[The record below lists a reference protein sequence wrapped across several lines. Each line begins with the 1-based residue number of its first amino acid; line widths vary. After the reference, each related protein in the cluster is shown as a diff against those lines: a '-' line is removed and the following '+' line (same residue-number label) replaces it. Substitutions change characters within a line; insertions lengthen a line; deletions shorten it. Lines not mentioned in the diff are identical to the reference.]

1 MKAVPEK
8 PSAAPPQHDAVRASH
23 HDAVHAPDLDTSAA
37 TPDLGT
43 TTAAPDLGTTTAT
56 PDLGTTTAA
65 PDLELAAAAPDLGLS
80 HLSRLSHS
88 AAPPAER
95 TTASPPPDRRSI
107 QRLQRMAGNGAV
119 SRMVAQRYTAPVK
132 PPPAQSARFRSVK
145 ADVAGKRTRLAAHAP
160 AASESKASQDAA
172 VAPPDDK
179 EAQGKAAN
187 AEKMNAAKPGEFDK
201 KAFIDAVNKAIDSQ
215 APKNLDEADKFAK
228 SGKADQVKAEVDGK
242 VTDGKESSAND
253 IDTATKAPPD
263 TSAAKD
269 KEVTPLTPDEAPG
282 NPGAPSAADAVPEKQ
297 PAAVTDFSEGPAG
310 NDKAM
315 ADAEVTE
322 EQLAKGNEPEFN
334 EALSAKKTSEA
345 DAAKAPAKGK
355 AGEDQQLS
363 TAQQNAAASGAQA
376 MAGLTSTRAAAGKQ
390 VDGGKNDT
398 KSKDEKKR
406 AEVTAKLQKVYDG
419 TKKDVEDTL
428 SGLDKKVDSA
438 FTSGEK
444 SARDAF
450 TADHKS
456 RMKKYKDKRYS
467 GLMGKGRWIKDKF
480 AGLPKA
486 ANDLYQESRK
496 LYVSRMQTVISS
508 VADIIGAELGKAKAR
523 IAKGRT
529 ELKAEVDRL
538 PADLKQFGED
548 AAKDFAGKFDDL
560 ETTVNEKSEQ
570 LVQDLAQKYTAALN
584 KIDEEIKKL
593 QEANKGLIDKAKDA
607 IVGVIKT
614 INELKNLL
622 LGILAKAAS
631 AIMKII
637 KDPIGF
643 LGNLVKAVG
652 AGLNLFITNIADHL
666 KTGVVSWLL
675 GTAVK
680 AGLDLPAR
688 FDLKGIIQLIGSM
701 LGLTWDNI
709 RARVTRK
716 GVPDEAMSAV
726 ETSVPVAKNLAAEGP
741 AGAVK
746 EIQAET
752 GDLKATILGKLTT
765 YLIPTVLI
773 AGITWIISLLNP
785 ASAFVRAVKGI
796 IDIVTFIVTQGAQ
809 IADFVNAVLDA
820 VIAIA
825 NGGQAG
831 VPKLIEAAL
840 ASSVPL
846 LIGFLAAL
854 LGIGGLANKVKS
866 VFQSVSRPVTRAID
880 KIVDFIARKGKAL
893 WNKRKDKKGGDQN
906 KKDRPDVRLAA
917 RKAALRGWQDTARH
931 TADQVVSAQQLKAL
945 LSNSAGSPNGV
956 RITLDVVDSQN
967 SWRVRASARSARQ
980 HARAEE
986 GSGWIA
992 QGDGG
997 QRFYTAKNL
1006 SAFNSSLISETFNE
1020 LGKHDEASSEDSD
1033 LRSEYRRSV
1042 ETGKQI
1048 EKSQQDRLD
1057 TKVRGLK
1064 FSVEQESFTG
1074 AKQDKKVRTTVRVT
1088 PNTQSATRQVPLHEE
1103 EFPFTMGQAA
1113 RTMKIESVGDPV
1125 TQLHPVKI
1133 PMKGNDP
1140 TTGYVV
1146 NMATT
1151 PGEIAPTVASRYL
1164 NEAWVGSESNEAPES
1179 RTAVVIGVNTY
1190 ESLDEQKTESG
1201 KASISGAI
1209 NSIDRPEKLL
1219 MAAFGFVWTPTWYKG
1234 KKKAQIDLVRKAYD
1248 GLESSEKE
1256 KVLSEN
1262 EGQLRKERRL
1272 PYGLFRDEVV
1282 RSPHT
1287 TDAVG
1292 ILSKVN
1298 ERVHIVNQ
1306 DADGGVTAWG
1316 GRGVLTE
1323 YDAFLSD
1330 MEIHPTLTI
1339 GGYTFEGFDWTPSGA
1354 PRATQLGRLVHALR
1368 SAMATAKARL
1378 TGSPTARGERA
1389 QSAHLTTLGNRL
1401 DRTIR
1406 TAISEVHPEMLYPT
1420 EPNMLIKATD
1430 SLHGGGIFQDDNLR
1444 PSPSSKQGAL
1454 YGIGGSEG
1462 RSAKIRMMKNDPEG
1476 FMARYAPGTSIGTD
1490 PLPDDKGRG
1499 LTVTPQNVRDVTSG
1513 TAFDDGIPRH
1523 RAYALIM
1530 QSQTTASAMNLAREF
1545 RMINP
1550 RLTAADE
1557 LRLRDEIF
1565 AHVER
1570 AAEFMVDNPD
1580 VAIEDKNSPVEGIL
1594 MNLRDSFEK
1603 AILRDASTGN
1613 EELLEAYRKA
1623 HQITDR
1629 IIRTMTASEMGSLWK
1644 DLSSSLH
1651 RISESPP
1658 RSGR

>member
-1 MKAVPEK
+1 MKAIPEK
-8 PSAAPPQHDAVRASH
+8 PSATAPHHEAVRAP
-23 HDAVHAPDLDTSAA
+23 DLGTAHAPDLDAVRA
-37 TPDLGT
+37 PDHGT
-43 TTAAPDLGTTTAT
+43 TNAPDLDSSG
-56 PDLGTTTAA
+56 GA
-65 PDLELAAAAPDLGLS
+65 PDLV
-80 HLSRLSHS
+80 LSRS
-88 AAPPAER
+88 AAPPTER
-95 TTASPPPDRRSI
+95 APTAPPPDRRSI

-119 SRMVAQRYTAPVK
+119 SRLVAQRYTAPVK
-132 PPPAQSARFRSVK
+132 TPPAQSARFRTMK
-145 ADVAGKRTRLAAHAP
+145 ADVAGKKTRLAAHAP
-160 AASESKASQDAA
+160 AAAESKASQDAA

-242 VTDGKESSAND
+242 VTDGKESSAKD

-269 KEVTPLTPDEAPG
+269 KDVTPLTPDAAPG
-282 NPGAPSAADAVPEKQ
+282 NPGAPSATDAVPEKQ
-297 PAAVTDFSEGPAG
+297 PAAVTDFSEGPAE
-310 NDKAM
+310 NDQAM

-355 AGEDQQLS
+355 AAEDQQLS
-363 TAQQNAAASGAQA
+363 TAKQNAAASGAQA

-496 LYVSRMQTVISS
+496 LYVSKMQTVISS

-529 ELKAEVDRL
+529 ELKAEVDKL
-538 PADLKQFGED
+538 PADLKQFGEE

-560 ETTVNEKSEQ
+560 EATVNEKSEQ

-607 IVGVIKT
+607 IAGAIKT

-680 AGLDLPAR
+680 AGLDLPQK

-709 RARVTRK
+709 RTRVTRK

-746 EIQAET
+746 EIQAEA

-880 KIVDFIARKGKAL
+880 KIVDFIAKKGRAL
-893 WNKRKDKKGGDQN
+893 WAKLQTKGQRPESDRGATRDDALEKQQRLNRAISALKPKVAALIGRQVTELRLKAHLFAWRKQYRLSSLTVRSDGDSADVVAKVNPEGKVAEKIVSKIGPDLHAMLANVGNELISRPEIVADAKKIQKDRIAAKKQRERDAQSAKAEVKDVPLPARPGQSQAAEALAIHDQSLRRPPHTNDMINMAPGINVSERQTWSSTPGHIKTYGLGKGHYDPAVIELLDRLSKKGYTNRQIQQTIMDVSQGRNPSDDQISH
-906 KKDRPDVRLAA
+906 DQQAVAQISALARLMFAVEGG
-917 RKAALRGWQDTARH
+917 RNPIALATSTMTWESSHLPETKW
-931 TADQVVSAQQLKAL
+931 S
-945 LSNSAGSPNGV
+945 
-956 RITLDVVDSQN
+956 DVVVN
-967 SWRVRASARSARQ
+967 YNPMAPAGINAVVRASLLPQSER
-980 HARAEE
+980 
-986 GSGWIA
+986 
-992 QGDGG
+992 
-997 QRFYTAKNL
+997 TAALQIKVDRML
-1006 SAFNSSLISETFNE
+1006 KNE
-1020 LGKHDEASSEDSD
+1020 LKTTIRWVESLMTGDNPLFQSEH
-1033 LRSEYRRSV
+1033 ECKIFV
-1042 ETGKQI
+1042 ETKMESYLKSRIATYVLPGGK
-1048 EKSQQDRLD
+1048 L
-1057 TKVRGLK
+1057 
-1064 FSVEQESFTG
+1064 
-1074 AKQDKKVRTTVRVT
+1074 
-1088 PNTQSATRQVPLHEE
+1088 
-1103 EFPFTMGQAA
+1103 
-1113 RTMKIESVGDPV
+1113 
-1125 TQLHPVKI
+1125 
-1133 PMKGNDP
+1133 
-1140 TTGYVV
+1140 
-1146 NMATT
+1146 
-1151 PGEIAPTVASRYL
+1151 
-1164 NEAWVGSESNEAPES
+1164 
-1179 RTAVVIGVNTY
+1179 
-1190 ESLDEQKTESG
+1190 
-1201 KASISGAI
+1201 
-1209 NSIDRPEKLL
+1209 
-1219 MAAFGFVWTPTWYKG
+1219 
-1234 KKKAQIDLVRKAYD
+1234 
-1248 GLESSEKE
+1248 
-1256 KVLSEN
+1256 
-1262 EGQLRKERRL
+1262 
-1272 PYGLFRDEVV
+1272 
-1282 RSPHT
+1282 
-1287 TDAVG
+1287 
-1292 ILSKVN
+1292 
-1298 ERVHIVNQ
+1298 
-1306 DADGGVTAWG
+1306 
-1316 GRGVLTE
+1316 
-1323 YDAFLSD
+1323 
-1330 MEIHPTLTI
+1330 
-1339 GGYTFEGFDWTPSGA
+1339 
-1354 PRATQLGRLVHALR
+1354 
-1368 SAMATAKARL
+1368 
-1378 TGSPTARGERA
+1378 
-1389 QSAHLTTLGNRL
+1389 
-1401 DRTIR
+1401 
-1406 TAISEVHPEMLYPT
+1406 
-1420 EPNMLIKATD
+1420 
-1430 SLHGGGIFQDDNLR
+1430 
-1444 PSPSSKQGAL
+1444 
-1454 YGIGGSEG
+1454 
-1462 RSAKIRMMKNDPEG
+1462 
-1476 FMARYAPGTSIGTD
+1476 
-1490 PLPDDKGRG
+1490 
-1499 LTVTPQNVRDVTSG
+1499 
-1513 TAFDDGIPRH
+1513 
-1523 RAYALIM
+1523 
-1530 QSQTTASAMNLAREF
+1530 
-1545 RMINP
+1545 
-1550 RLTAADE
+1550 
-1557 LRLRDEIF
+1557 
-1565 AHVER
+1565 
-1570 AAEFMVDNPD
+1570 
-1580 VAIEDKNSPVEGIL
+1580 
-1594 MNLRDSFEK
+1594 
-1603 AILRDASTGN
+1603 
-1613 EELLEAYRKA
+1613 
-1623 HQITDR
+1623 
-1629 IIRTMTASEMGSLWK
+1629 
-1644 DLSSSLH
+1644 
-1651 RISESPP
+1651 
-1658 RSGR
+1658 

>member
-8 PSAAPPQHDAVRASH
+8 PSVTPPPHHDAVRAPDH
-23 HDAVHAPDLDTSAA
+23 EPVRAPDHERTG
-37 TPDLGT
+37 PD
-43 TTAAPDLGTTTAT
+43 APRTEQTAT
-56 PDLGTTTAA
+56 STA
-65 PDLELAAAAPDLGLS
+65 L
-80 HLSRLSHS
+80 
-88 AAPPAER
+88 R
-95 TTASPPPDRRSI
+95 TPDRRSI

-119 SRMVAQRYTAPVK
+119 SRLVAQRYTAPVK
-132 PPPAQSARFRSVK
+132 PSPAQSPRFRSVK
-145 ADVAGKRTRLAAHAP
+145 GDVATKKTRLAAHAP

-201 KAFIDAVNKAIDSQ
+201 KAFIDAVNQAIDAQ

-242 VTDGKESSAND
+242 VTDGKDSSAKD

-269 KEVTPLTPDEAPG
+269 KDVTPLSPDQAPG
-282 NPGAPSAADAVPEKQ
+282 NPGAPSATDAIPEKQ
-297 PAAVTDFSEGPAG
+297 PAAVTDFSEGPAQ

-322 EQLAKGNEPEFN
+322 EQLAKGNEPEFT

-355 AGEDQQLS
+355 AAEDQQLS
-363 TAQQNAAASGAQA
+363 SAKENAAASGAQA
-376 MAGLTSTRAAAGKQ
+376 MAGLTATRATAGKQ

-419 TKKDVEDTL
+419 TKKGVEETL
-428 SGLDKKVDSA
+428 SGLDKKVDTA

-467 GLMGKGRWIKDKF
+467 GLRGKARWVKDKF

-529 ELKAEVDRL
+529 ELKAEVDKL
-538 PADLKQFGED
+538 PADLRQFGEE

-560 ETTVNEKSEQ
+560 EATVNEKSEQ
-570 LVQDLAQKYTAALN
+570 LVQELAQKYTAALN

-607 IVGVIKT
+607 IAGAIKT

-643 LGNLVKAVG
+643 LGNLVRAVG

-680 AGLDLPAR
+680 AGLDLPAK

-746 EIQAET
+746 EIQAEA

-773 AGITWIISLLNP
+773 AGITWIVSLLNP

-809 IADFVNAVLDA
+809 IVDFVNAVLDA

-840 ASSVPL
+840 ATSVPL

-880 KIVDFIARKGKAL
+880 KIVDFIAKKGKAL
-893 WNKRKDKKGGDQN
+893 WKKLKGKDAKSPDPRTQKSNEQGDRQN
-906 KKDRPDVRLAA
+906 EKLSYTKDFRMA
-917 RKAALRGWQDTARH
+917 GEEH
-931 TADQVVSAQQLKAL
+931 TLYASSKDS
-945 LSNSAGSPNGV
+945 
-956 RITLDVVDSQN
+956 RIVIEM
-967 SWRVRASARSARQ
+967 ASARREWIEDLT
-980 HARAEE
+980 RA
-986 GSGWIA
+986 A
-992 QGDGG
+992 
-997 QRFYTAKNL
+997 
-1006 SAFNSSLISETFNE
+1006 
-1020 LGKHDEASSEDSD
+1020 
-1033 LRSEYRRSV
+1033 
-1042 ETGKQI
+1042 
-1048 EKSQQDRLD
+1048 
-1057 TKVRGLK
+1057 
-1064 FSVEQESFTG
+1064 
-1074 AKQDKKVRTTVRVT
+1074 
-1088 PNTQSATRQVPLHEE
+1088 
-1103 EFPFTMGQAA
+1103 
-1113 RTMKIESVGDPV
+1113 
-1125 TQLHPVKI
+1125 
-1133 PMKGNDP
+1133 
-1140 TTGYVV
+1140 
-1146 NMATT
+1146 
-1151 PGEIAPTVASRYL
+1151 
-1164 NEAWVGSESNEAPES
+1164 
-1179 RTAVVIGVNTY
+1179 
-1190 ESLDEQKTESG
+1190 LDEENGKPPRSRRADLLRMLNGLIKTLGSIKSKEAG
-1201 KASISGAI
+1201 KLTRRKKKEIEADLTELHTALETIG
-1209 NSIDRPEKLL
+1209 
-1219 MAAFGFVWTPTWYKG
+1219 AAFGMQSLKNTTSNRYVEGG
-1234 KKKAQIDLVRKAYD
+1234 KLRTQYRTGEAIRDTFYPAFNQDSRDHRIQQKKELHQRKLDEREAWKDFHNYNQSDSYVCPGNGIDTRPHLAVA
-1248 GLESSEKE
+1248 
-1256 KVLSEN
+1256 SEN
-1262 EGQLRKERRL
+1262 DGKQALDHVKPVGQHWNDD
-1272 PYGLFRDEVV
+1272 G
-1282 RSPHT
+1282 H
-1287 TDAVG
+1287 
-1292 ILSKVN
+1292 
-1298 ERVHIVNQ
+1298 NQ
-1306 DADGGVTAWG
+1306 DQNP
-1316 GRGVLTE
+1316 R
-1323 YDAFLSD
+1323 DAFFND
-1330 MEIHPTLTI
+1330 I
-1339 GGYTFEGFDWTPSGA
+1339 GNLKLICTSCNSKKSRHD
-1354 PRATQLGRLVHALR
+1354 PRYIPDIG
-1368 SAMATAKARL
+1368 
-1378 TGSPTARGERA
+1378 
-1389 QSAHLTTLGNRL
+1389 
-1401 DRTIR
+1401 
-1406 TAISEVHPEMLYPT
+1406 
-1420 EPNMLIKATD
+1420 PNFV
-1430 SLHGGGIFQDDNLR
+1430 G
-1444 PSPSSKQGAL
+1444 P
-1454 YGIGGSEG
+1454 
-1462 RSAKIRMMKNDPEG
+1462 
-1476 FMARYAPGTSIGTD
+1476 
-1490 PLPDDKGRG
+1490 
-1499 LTVTPQNVRDVTSG
+1499 
-1513 TAFDDGIPRH
+1513 
-1523 RAYALIM
+1523 
-1530 QSQTTASAMNLAREF
+1530 
-1545 RMINP
+1545 
-1550 RLTAADE
+1550 
-1557 LRLRDEIF
+1557 
-1565 AHVER
+1565 
-1570 AAEFMVDNPD
+1570 
-1580 VAIEDKNSPVEGIL
+1580 
-1594 MNLRDSFEK
+1594 
-1603 AILRDASTGN
+1603 
-1613 EELLEAYRKA
+1613 
-1623 HQITDR
+1623 
-1629 IIRTMTASEMGSLWK
+1629 
-1644 DLSSSLH
+1644 
-1651 RISESPP
+1651 
-1658 RSGR
+1658 

>member
-8 PSAAPPQHDAVRASH
+8 PSETSR
-23 HDAVHAPDLDTSAA
+23 PD
-37 TPDLGT
+37 TP
-43 TTAAPDLGTTTAT
+43 
-56 PDLGTTTAA
+56 
-65 PDLELAAAAPDLGLS
+65 
-80 HLSRLSHS
+80 
-88 AAPPAER
+88 R
-95 TTASPPPDRRSI
+95 TDASPRPALSPPDHRSL

-119 SRMVAQRYTAPVK
+119 SRLVAQRYTAPVK
-132 PPPAQSARFRSVK
+132 PAPAQSPRFRGVK
-145 ADVAGKRTRLAAHAP
+145 ADVAAKKTRLTAHAP
-160 AASESKASQDAA
+160 AAAESKVSQDAA

-201 KAFIDAVNKAIDSQ
+201 KAFIDAVNKAIDAQ
-215 APKNLDEADKFAK
+215 APKNLDEADKFSG

-242 VTDGKESSAND
+242 VTDGKESSAKD

-263 TSAAKD
+263 TSAAQDKD
-269 KEVTPLTPDEAPG
+269 VTPLTPDRAPG

-297 PAAVTDFSEGPAG
+297 PAAVTDFSEGPAA
-310 NDKAM
+310 NDQAM

-322 EQLAKGNEPEFN
+322 EQLAKGNEPEFD

-345 DAAKAPAKGK
+345 DAAKAPAKGR
-355 AGEDQQLS
+355 AAEDRQLS
-363 TAQQNAAASGAQA
+363 AAKENAAASGAQA
-376 MAGLTSTRAAAGKQ
+376 MAGLTATRAAAGKQ

-419 TKKDVEDTL
+419 TKKDVEDVL
-428 SGLDKKVDSA
+428 SGLDKKVDTA

-444 SARDAF
+444 AARDAF

-508 VADIIGAELGKAKAR
+508 VADIIGAELGRAKAR

-538 PADLKQFGED
+538 PADLKQFGQE

-560 ETTVNEKSEQ
+560 EATVDEKSEQ
-570 LVQDLAQKYTAALN
+570 LVQDLAQKYTAALD

-643 LGNLVKAVG
+643 LGNLVRAVG

-680 AGLDLPAR
+680 AGLDLPQR
-688 FDLKGIIQLIGSM
+688 FDLKGIIQIIGSM

-726 ETSVPVAKNLAAEGP
+726 ETSIPVAKNLAAEGP

-746 EIQAET
+746 EIQAEA

-880 KIVDFIARKGKAL
+880 KLVDFIAKKGKAL
-893 WNKRKDKKGGDQN
+893 WRKLRKDKEGNERRDQ
-906 KKDRPDVRLAA
+906 KKTSPKDGKESSLDK
-917 RKAALRGWQDTARH
+917 RKLLRE
-931 TADQVVSAQQLKAL
+931 
-945 LSNSAGSPNGV
+945 GV
-956 RITLDVVDSQN
+956 RAASKELDRHEGELVPESSVRVKLSTIKARYKLTELRAFEDGD
-967 SWRVRASARSARQ
+967 SWRIEAAINPRASAKSKAPTKKQLMASMRKSLGDYGPK
-980 HARAEE
+980 RAQEIHRE
-986 GSGWIA
+986 WGN
-992 QGDGG
+992 Q
-997 QRFYTAKNL
+997 
-1006 SAFNSSLISETFNE
+1006 
-1020 LGKHDEASSEDSD
+1020 LGKSRIGGISIWDETSLKGTEEEALKD
-1033 LRSEYRRSV
+1033 LQKNVTGRALIGYFKKTRGRDLAETDTFHKYALHETKTDPPHTVRADFIGTMSRGALTWI
-1042 ETGKQI
+1042 TGKEGG
-1048 EKSQQDRLD
+1048 EKRIKSIATDED
-1057 TKVRGLK
+1057 DAKVINKLPGIGFELK
-1064 FSVEQESFTG
+1064 NYRYGRFTHL
-1074 AKQDKKVRTTVRVT
+1074 
-1088 PNTQSATRQVPLHEE
+1088 PNTGEEADANLVDAVAKCEGPPDKPIINFLKLIVKPGATVNGIDSTEFLKIWKKGGASAGWVKEQFR
-1103 EFPFTMGQAA
+1103 AA
-1113 RTMKIESVGDPV
+1113 RPGHHEWIPTNYIGRVLETAIESRDRDGID
-1125 TQLHPVKI
+1125 
-1133 PMKGNDP
+1133 
-1140 TTGYVV
+1140 
-1146 NMATT
+1146 
-1151 PGEIAPTVASRYL
+1151 
-1164 NEAWVGSESNEAPES
+1164 
-1179 RTAVVIGVNTY
+1179 TAVEWI
-1190 ESLDEQKTESG
+1190 
-1201 KASISGAI
+1201 
-1209 NSIDRPEKLL
+1209 
-1219 MAAFGFVWTPTWYKG
+1219 
-1234 KKKAQIDLVRKAYD
+1234 
-1248 GLESSEKE
+1248 
-1256 KVLSEN
+1256 
-1262 EGQLRKERRL
+1262 
-1272 PYGLFRDEVV
+1272 
-1282 RSPHT
+1282 
-1287 TDAVG
+1287 
-1292 ILSKVN
+1292 
-1298 ERVHIVNQ
+1298 
-1306 DADGGVTAWG
+1306 
-1316 GRGVLTE
+1316 
-1323 YDAFLSD
+1323 
-1330 MEIHPTLTI
+1330 TL
-1339 GGYTFEGFDWTPSGA
+1339 
-1354 PRATQLGRLVHALR
+1354 QHALR
-1368 SAMATAKARL
+1368 SFTGDVLWDMKIDSTTTAITRDNFAAH
-1378 TGSPTARGERA
+1378 TGAYAENTYSSVADPIYHGDPKKRHLPQDPETRIPSGGLRGIFEAFLESPDQADKTARGFL
-1389 QSAHLTTLGNRL
+1389 SHLQALLESGKLMWDGEISPDFPEDVYTVPVMGTYKRKVVTIDTQTSVKTITT
-1401 DRTIR
+1401 
-1406 TAISEVHPEMLYPT
+1406 VEMVNIPVKELADKQKENYQRVLQDFF
-1420 EPNMLIKATD
+1420 EARKA
-1430 SLHGGGIFQDDNLR
+1430 L
-1444 PSPSSKQGAL
+1444 
-1454 YGIGGSEG
+1454 EG
-1462 RSAKIRMMKNDPEG
+1462 R
-1476 FMARYAPGTSIGTD
+1476 
-1490 PLPDDKGRG
+1490 
-1499 LTVTPQNVRDVTSG
+1499 
-1513 TAFDDGIPRH
+1513 
-1523 RAYALIM
+1523 
-1530 QSQTTASAMNLAREF
+1530 
-1545 RMINP
+1545 
-1550 RLTAADE
+1550 
-1557 LRLRDEIF
+1557 
-1565 AHVER
+1565 
-1570 AAEFMVDNPD
+1570 
-1580 VAIEDKNSPVEGIL
+1580 
-1594 MNLRDSFEK
+1594 
-1603 AILRDASTGN
+1603 GN
-1613 EELLEAYRKA
+1613 A
-1623 HQITDR
+1623 
-1629 IIRTMTASEMGSLWK
+1629 G
-1644 DLSSSLH
+1644 
-1651 RISESPP
+1651 
-1658 RSGR
+1658 

>member
-1 MKAVPEK
+1 MKAIPEK
-8 PSAAPPQHDAVRASH
+8 PSATPPHHEAVR
-23 HDAVHAPDLDTSAA
+23 APDLDAVLA
-37 TPDLGT
+37 PDHDAVLAPDHR
-43 TTAAPDLGTTTAT
+43 TASAPDLDSSSG
-56 PDLGTTTAA
+56 A
-65 PDLELAAAAPDLGLS
+65 PDLV
-80 HLSRLSHS
+80 LSRS
-88 AAPPAER
+88 AAPPTER
-95 TTASPPPDRRSI
+95 APTAPAPAPDRRSI

-119 SRMVAQRYTAPVK
+119 SRLVAQRYTAPVK
-132 PPPAQSARFRSVK
+132 TPPAQSARFRTMK
-145 ADVAGKRTRLAAHAP
+145 ADVAGKKTRLAAHAP
-160 AASESKASQDAA
+160 AAAESKASQDAA

-242 VTDGKESSAND
+242 VTDGKESSAKD

-269 KEVTPLTPDEAPG
+269 KDVTPLTPDAAPG
-282 NPGAPSAADAVPEKQ
+282 NPGAPSATDAVPEKQ

-310 NDKAM
+310 NDQAM

-355 AGEDQQLS
+355 AAEDQQLS
-363 TAQQNAAASGAQA
+363 TAKQNAAASGAQA

-496 LYVSRMQTVISS
+496 LYVSKMQTVISS

-529 ELKAEVDRL
+529 ELKAEVDKL
-538 PADLKQFGED
+538 PADLKQFGEE

-560 ETTVNEKSEQ
+560 EATVNEKSEQ

-607 IVGVIKT
+607 IVGAIKT

-680 AGLDLPAR
+680 AGLDLPAK

-709 RARVTRK
+709 RTRVTRK

-746 EIQAET
+746 EIQAEA

-880 KIVDFIARKGKAL
+880 KIVDFIAKKGKTL
-893 WNKRKDKKGGDQN
+893 WNKIKAKKPHSNREVDGKKDPGPTTSRHDKKGDLLGGMRAAHSSIKQGNDEREIEGEFSSI
-906 KKDRPDVRLAA
+906 KSRYGLATLRLVVDRKDTLYEYAHAEGTVQRARTPNEPIEPTDEEVIAKLPRSADVRSDGGKGDYSHEAGTSQRLADRLRSFGARITESAADKCRLLVAKLPGKNRFTFRERSHPPELRHHLAKIAEIIEKKGASKEERNEVINELRTPTNKSRGELEGHVLDSTLKENQKAFANLIKQLETANHDAIIGMERGGAFVGDVLAA
-917 RKAALRGWQDTARH
+917 GSSLLASKVQKVPVHRAAEEDKSRKFDREGRMKGEFNKVLEGGARSV
-931 TADQVVSAQQLKAL
+931 A
-945 LSNSAGSPNGV
+945 
-956 RITLDVVDSQN
+956 VVD
-967 SWRVRASARSARQ
+967 VYM
-980 HARAEE
+980 
-986 GSGWIA
+986 
-992 QGDGG
+992 GG
-997 QRFYTAKNL
+997 RT
-1006 SAFNSSLISETFNE
+1006 
-1020 LGKHDEASSEDSD
+1020 ASS
-1033 LRSEYRRSV
+1033 
-1042 ETGKQI
+1042 
-1048 EKSQQDRLD
+1048 
-1057 TKVRGLK
+1057 
-1064 FSVEQESFTG
+1064 
-1074 AKQDKKVRTTVRVT
+1074 
-1088 PNTQSATRQVPLHEE
+1088 
-1103 EFPFTMGQAA
+1103 
-1113 RTMKIESVGDPV
+1113 
-1125 TQLHPVKI
+1125 
-1133 PMKGNDP
+1133 
-1140 TTGYVV
+1140 
-1146 NMATT
+1146 
-1151 PGEIAPTVASRYL
+1151 
-1164 NEAWVGSESNEAPES
+1164 
-1179 RTAVVIGVNTY
+1179 
-1190 ESLDEQKTESG
+1190 
-1201 KASISGAI
+1201 
-1209 NSIDRPEKLL
+1209 
-1219 MAAFGFVWTPTWYKG
+1219 
-1234 KKKAQIDLVRKAYD
+1234 
-1248 GLESSEKE
+1248 
-1256 KVLSEN
+1256 
-1262 EGQLRKERRL
+1262 
-1272 PYGLFRDEVV
+1272 
-1282 RSPHT
+1282 
-1287 TDAVG
+1287 
-1292 ILSKVN
+1292 
-1298 ERVHIVNQ
+1298 
-1306 DADGGVTAWG
+1306 
-1316 GRGVLTE
+1316 
-1323 YDAFLSD
+1323 
-1330 MEIHPTLTI
+1330 
-1339 GGYTFEGFDWTPSGA
+1339 
-1354 PRATQLGRLVHALR
+1354 
-1368 SAMATAKARL
+1368 
-1378 TGSPTARGERA
+1378 
-1389 QSAHLTTLGNRL
+1389 
-1401 DRTIR
+1401 
-1406 TAISEVHPEMLYPT
+1406 
-1420 EPNMLIKATD
+1420 
-1430 SLHGGGIFQDDNLR
+1430 
-1444 PSPSSKQGAL
+1444 
-1454 YGIGGSEG
+1454 
-1462 RSAKIRMMKNDPEG
+1462 
-1476 FMARYAPGTSIGTD
+1476 
-1490 PLPDDKGRG
+1490 
-1499 LTVTPQNVRDVTSG
+1499 
-1513 TAFDDGIPRH
+1513 
-1523 RAYALIM
+1523 
-1530 QSQTTASAMNLAREF
+1530 
-1545 RMINP
+1545 
-1550 RLTAADE
+1550 
-1557 LRLRDEIF
+1557 LRDEIF
-1565 AHVER
+1565 KPILKENPNVSFHMYWIRETLGFEEKSEAGGIVLRPER
-1570 AAEFMVDNPD
+1570 GEFKQSNPLAGRLNTVTQYVRLALGDDMEVAFDPESRTPITIFDRQGD
-1580 VAIEDKNSPVEGIL
+1580 VVRKWMPGTGQTTR
-1594 MNLRDSFEK
+1594 NLL
-1603 AILRDASTGN
+1603 I
-1613 EELLEAYRKA
+1613 ELLNR
-1623 HQITDR
+1623 
-1629 IIRTMTASEMGSLWK
+1629 SE
-1644 DLSSSLH
+1644 
-1651 RISESPP
+1651 
-1658 RSGR
+1658 

>member
-8 PSAAPPQHDAVRASH
+8 PSATPPH
-23 HDAVHAPDLDTSAA
+23 HEAA
-37 TPDLGT
+37 R
-43 TTAAPDLGTTTAT
+43 
-56 PDLGTTTAA
+56 
-65 PDLELAAAAPDLGLS
+65 APDLGLS
-80 HLSRLSHS
+80 RS
-88 AAPPAER
+88 AVPTAGR
-95 TTASPPPDRRSI
+95 VTTAPARAPAPDRRSI

-119 SRMVAQRYTAPVK
+119 SRLVAQRYTAPVK
-132 PPPAQSARFRSVK
+132 PSPAQSARFRTMK

-242 VTDGKESSAND
+242 VTDGRETSAKD
-253 IDTATKAPPD
+253 IDTATQAPPD
-263 TSAAKD
+263 TAAAKD
-269 KEVTPLTPDEAPG
+269 KDVTPLTPDQAPA
-282 NPGAPSAADAVPEKQ
+282 NPGAPSATDAVPEKQ
-297 PAAVTDFSEGPAG
+297 PAAVTDFSEGPAE

-322 EQLAKGNEPEFN
+322 DQLAKGNEPEFN
-334 EALSAKKTSEA
+334 EALSAKKTSET

-355 AGEDQQLS
+355 TAEDQQLS

-406 AEVTAKLQKVYDG
+406 AEVTAKLRHVYDG

-467 GLMGKGRWIKDKF
+467 GLMGKGRWLKDKF

-496 LYVSRMQTVISS
+496 LYVSKMQTVISS
-508 VADIIGAELGKAKAR
+508 VADIIGTELGKAKAR

-529 ELKAEVDRL
+529 ELKAEVDKL
-538 PADLKQFGED
+538 PADLKQFGEE

-560 ETTVNEKSEQ
+560 EATVNEKSEQ

-607 IVGVIKT
+607 IVGAIKT

-709 RARVTRK
+709 RTRVTRK

-880 KIVDFIARKGKAL
+880 KIVDFITKKGKAL
-893 WNKRKDKKGGDQN
+893 WNKLKKDGKEGNAPAADKKKNPGDRSKGRDGEQQ
-906 KKDRPDVRLAA
+906 KKPIRVAFAMQGEPHRLTLTQSGRLLMASS
-917 RKAALRGWQDTARH
+917 REQ
-931 TADQVVSAQQLKAL
+931 AL
-945 LSNSAGSPNGV
+945 LAKIEAAMGSV
-956 RITLDVVDSQN
+956 TDQD
-967 SWRVRASARSARQ
+967 
-980 HARAEE
+980 
-986 GSGWIA
+986 
-992 QGDGG
+992 
-997 QRFYTAKNL
+997 
-1006 SAFNSSLISETFNE
+1006 
-1020 LGKHDEASSEDSD
+1020 
-1033 LRSEYRRSV
+1033 
-1042 ETGKQI
+1042 QI
-1048 EKSQQDRLD
+1048 ESLSKLWRL
-1057 TKVRGLK
+1057 TSALLGRGGNATQEQVR
-1064 FSVEQESFTG
+1064 EH
-1074 AKQDKKVRTTVRVT
+1074 AKELEKY
-1088 PNTQSATRQVPLHEE
+1088 
-1103 EFPFTMGQAA
+1103 
-1113 RTMKIESVGDPV
+1113 GDAYG
-1125 TQLHPVKI
+1125 KDDI
-1133 PMKGNDP
+1133 
-1140 TTGYVV
+1140 
-1146 NMATT
+1146 
-1151 PGEIAPTVASRYL
+1151 
-1164 NEAWVGSESNEAPES
+1164 APES
-1179 RTAVVIGVNTY
+1179 DEPGRPNRTPAERPAKNDRKSTPRLLKLADEHRGANCVAILTVDSRTY
-1190 ESLDEQKTESG
+1190 EGWSAG
-1201 KASISGAI
+1201 
-1209 NSIDRPEKLL
+1209 RPES
-1219 MAAFGFVWTPTWYKG
+1219 
-1234 KKKAQIDLVRKAYD
+1234 DLDSQALSDIRTHSPAHTLGCAEVHCISQAYD
-1248 GLESSEKE
+1248 KE
-1256 KVLSEN
+1256 YKKN
-1262 EGQLRKERRL
+1262 
-1272 PYGLFRDEVV
+1272 
-1282 RSPHT
+1282 
-1287 TDAVG
+1287 
-1292 ILSKVN
+1292 VN
-1298 ERVHIVNQ
+1298 ELPVEFTTV
-1306 DADGGVTAWG
+1306 
-1316 GRGVLTE
+1316 E
-1323 YDAFLSD
+1323 
-1330 MEIHPTLTI
+1330 M
-1339 GGYTFEGFDWTPSGA
+1339 
-1354 PRATQLGRLVHALR
+1354 VHADR
-1368 SAMATAKARL
+1368 YKKPNSWYQKPFSACSHC
-1378 TGSPTARGERA
+1378 SPMLDG
-1389 QSAHLTTLGNRL
+1389 LKITT
-1401 DRTIR
+1401 
-1406 TAISEVHPEMLYPT
+1406 
-1420 EPNMLIKATD
+1420 
-1430 SLHGGGIFQDDNLR
+1430 
-1444 PSPSSKQGAL
+1444 
-1454 YGIGGSEG
+1454 
-1462 RSAKIRMMKNDPEG
+1462 
-1476 FMARYAPGTSIGTD
+1476 
-1490 PLPDDKGRG
+1490 
-1499 LTVTPQNVRDVTSG
+1499 
-1513 TAFDDGIPRH
+1513 
-1523 RAYALIM
+1523 
-1530 QSQTTASAMNLAREF
+1530 MN
-1545 RMINP
+1545 
-1550 RLTAADE
+1550 
-1557 LRLRDEIF
+1557 
-1565 AHVER
+1565 
-1570 AAEFMVDNPD
+1570 
-1580 VAIEDKNSPVEGIL
+1580 
-1594 MNLRDSFEK
+1594 
-1603 AILRDASTGN
+1603 
-1613 EELLEAYRKA
+1613 
-1623 HQITDR
+1623 
-1629 IIRTMTASEMGSLWK
+1629 
-1644 DLSSSLH
+1644 
-1651 RISESPP
+1651 
-1658 RSGR
+1658 